1 MDEFDIIDL
10 VYNHVAAAG
19 TEMTVYKDRS
29 VTGETENH
37 IVISD
42 MEYHEFDWENVLPVN
57 VNIFIKLSAQSGMP
71 NRTLMRETKRKV
83 RAELLK
89 ITPEN
94 GKYQSIELSGS
105 VKLTG
110 AKEGFD
116 CTNIKVIINVEKNI
130 EDYGY

>member
-10 VYNHVAAAG
+10 VYNHVAAADTG
-19 TEMTVYKDRS
+19 MTVYKDRS
-29 VTGETENH
+29 VTGESENH
-37 IVISD
+37 IVISN
-42 MEYHEFDWENVLPVN
+42 MEYHEFDWKNVLPVN

-71 NRTLMRETKRKV
+71 NRSLMRETKRKV

-89 ITPEN
+89 IKPEKR
-94 GKYQSIELSGS
+94 KYQSIELSGS
-105 VKLTG
+105 VRLTG

-130 EDYGY
+130 EDYDC